1 MLIAFVTYSKLPDLT
16 ADDRLAAEELR
27 RRGAEVEAV
36 IWNDPGV
43 LWSRYDR
50 VVIRSCWDYFERTDE
65 FLAWLDRMERE
76 KIPLW
81 NPIPLVRGNVDKAY
95 LGELAAA
102 GLPVIP
108 TAGLERGA
116 AVDLAGLLDERGW
129 TDVVIKPS
137 ISGGAF
143 RTWRISRDEAAA
155 AQGELDELLATSG
168 VLIQPFLSEIQT
180 AGEWSLIFLGGEY
193 SHATLKRPRAGD
205 FRVQEQLG
213 GSAEP
218 ARATPALIEQARA
231 VVASISGPWIYARVD
246 GLEIDGVFTLM
257 ELELI
262 EPSLFLATDRQAPA
276 RFAEAILC

>member
-1 MLIAFVTYSKLPDLT
+1 MLIAFVTYSAAPDLT

-50 VVIRSCWDYFERTDE
+50 VVIRSCWDYFEHAEE
-65 FLAWLDRMERE
+65 FFAWLDRMEKE
-76 KIPLW
+76 GIPLW
-81 NPIPLVRGNVDKAY
+81 NPVQLVRGNVDKAY
-95 LGELAAA
+95 LGEFAAA

-129 TDVVIKPS
+129 TDAVIKPS

-143 RTWRISRDEAAA
+143 RTRRISRDEAAA
-155 AQGELDELLATSG
+155 VQAELDELLATSG
-168 VLIQPFLSEIQT
+168 VLIQPFLPEIQT

-193 SHATLKRPRAGD
+193 SHAALKRPRAGD
-205 FRVQEQLG
+205 FRVQEHLG
-213 GSAEP
+213 GSAEA
-218 ARATPALIEQARA
+218 ARPTPALIEQARA

-246 GLEIDGVFTLM
+246 GVEIDGAFLLM
-257 ELELI
+257 ELELT
-262 EPSLFLATDRQAPA
+262 EPSLFLATDPRAPA

>member
-1 MLIAFVTYSKLPDLT
+1 MLIAFVTYSRLPDLT

-65 FLAWLDRMERE
+65 FLAWLDRMEKE

-81 NPIPLVRGNVDKAY
+81 NPIPLVRGNLDKAY

-108 TAGLERGA
+108 TAGLEHGA

-129 TDVVIKPS
+129 NDVVIKPS

-155 AQGELDELLATSG
+155 AQGELDELLASSG

-193 SHATLKRPRAGD
+193 SHAALKRPRAGD

-213 GSAEP
+213 GSTEA

-231 VVASISGPWIYARVD
+231 VVVSISGPWIYARVD
-246 GLEIDGVFTLM
+246 GVEIDGLFTLM

-262 EPSLFLATDRQAPA
+262 EPSLFLATDPRAPA